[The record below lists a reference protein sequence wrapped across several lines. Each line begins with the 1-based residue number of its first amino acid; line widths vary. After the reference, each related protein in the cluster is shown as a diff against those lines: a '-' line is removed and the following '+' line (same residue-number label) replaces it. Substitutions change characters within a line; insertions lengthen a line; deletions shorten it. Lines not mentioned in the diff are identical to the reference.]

1 MSNTSYN
8 PDNKPLGQAL
18 GWQRLSTTRP
28 YQSHWH
34 NLRRDQ
40 VRLPDGQEITYTY
53 QEHPGFVI
61 VVPVTRDGQIVLIR
75 SYRYTVDDWCWE
87 LPAGG
92 LGDKAG
98 VTPEA
103 VARQELMEETGAQ
116 CLEMRQIG
124 WFYVA
129 NGTTSARCTV
139 FLATGVEITSRP
151 ELEATEQCEVHLA
164 PIAKALQ
171 MARDG
176 RITDGD
182 SALALLRCE
191 AQLAERGRRVE
202 VAPYD
207 PAWPGLFQAEAARL
221 AAVFGEEL
229 RAIHHM
235 GSTSVPGL
243 AAKPI
248 VDILPEVHDI
258 QRIDDLNEAMIALGY
273 APKGENGIP
282 GRRFFSKTVDGV
294 RRFHVHVFQAGDPEI
309 ERHLAFVQYLRAH
322 PDQAAAY
329 GRLKQALAERFSA
342 DIDGYADGKNDFVQE
357 MERKALAWR
366 EAVEYRG
373 LP

>member
-1 MSNTSYN
+1 MNIATEHR
-8 PDNKPLGQAL
+8 DDKPLGQAL

-40 VRLPDGQEITYTY
+40 VRLPNGEEIVYTY

-61 VVPVTRDGQIVLIR
+61 VVPVTREGQIVLLR

-98 VTPEA
+98 ATPEE
-103 VARQELMEETGAQ
+103 VARQELMEEAGAQ
-116 CLEMRQIG
+116 CVEMRQIG

-139 FLATGVEITSRP
+139 FLATGVEIAGQP
-151 ELEATEQCEVHLA
+151 ALEATEQCDVHFV
-164 PIAKALQ
+164 PVAKALQ

-191 AQLAERGRRVE
+191 AQLSERSRRVE
-202 VAPYD
+202 VVPYD
-207 PAWPGLFQAEAARL
+207 PAWPGQYEAEAAQL
-221 AAVFGEEL
+221 AAVFGDEL
-229 RAIHHM
+229 AAIHHM

-248 VDILPEVHDI
+248 IDILPEVRDV
-258 QRIDDLNEAMIALGY
+258 QRVDDLNEAMIAAGY
-273 APKGENGIP
+273 APKGENGIA
-282 GRRFFSKTVDGV
+282 GRRFFTKTVDGL

-309 ERHLAFVQYLRAH
+309 ERHLALAQYLRAH
-322 PDQAAAY
+322 PEEAAAY
-329 GRLKQALAERFSA
+329 GRLKQELAERFSA
-342 DIDGYADGKNDFVQE
+342 DIVGYMDGKNDFVQE
-357 MERKALAWR
+357 MERKALAWP
-366 EAVEYRG
+366 AG
-373 LP
+373 AWGN